1 MAKIKKS
8 VNEYVSWG
16 VNSKAPIYKIGLAPN
31 YVLNADEK
39 LKHDYFQQKA
49 EENETLYQKLKLVGD
64 LDKLKPVIERVFM
77 DLTNMRN
84 ALQVSHDDIVVT
96 EEQKI
101 TIKNIQKELDTF
113 NNTLLTKI
121 VPMLD
126 ELGMEEG
133 YYASN
138 TKD

>member
-1 MAKIKKS
+1 MAKIKKP

-31 YVLNADEK
+31 YVLNADQK
-39 LKHDYFQQKA
+39 LKQDYFQQKA
-49 EENETLYQKLKLVGD
+49 EENETLNQKLKLIGD

-84 ALQVSHDDIVVT
+84 ALQHNHDSIVAT
-96 EEQKI
+96 DEQKV
-101 TIKNIQKELDTF
+101 TIKNIQKEFDMF

-126 ELGMEEG
+126 ELGLEEG
-133 YYASN
+133 FYSTNAE
-138 TKD
+138 D